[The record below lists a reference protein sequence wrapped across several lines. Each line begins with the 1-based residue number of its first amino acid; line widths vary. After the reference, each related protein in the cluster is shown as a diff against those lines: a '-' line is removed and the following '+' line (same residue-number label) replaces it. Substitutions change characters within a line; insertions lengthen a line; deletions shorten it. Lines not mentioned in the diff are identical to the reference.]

1 MQLAIPST
9 LASSLRV
16 QWRVIY
22 ALLMREII
30 TRFGR
35 HNIGFLW
42 LFLEPILFT
51 VGVVILWTQ
60 TRNLHGFRV
69 DVAPFIVTG
78 YSTLLMWRNC
88 SFRGIKAIEANR
100 SLMYHRNVRVI
111 DIFFARM
118 TLEVL
123 AVTASILTVMVTLWL
138 LEFIKPPSD
147 SLLMLCGWF
156 FLAWFSVCLGV
167 ILGCLSEYSDIVE
180 RLWHPMSYFM
190 LSVSGAFFMAD
201 WLPTFLHPF
210 APYVPMLN
218 ASEMIRSGYFGDKVI
233 THYDMQ
239 IGAFICSVMT
249 LISLA
254 LIVKVRALLE
264 SKG

>member
-1 MQLAIPST
+1 
-9 LASSLRV
+9 
-16 QWRVIY
+16 
-22 ALLMREII
+22 MREII

-111 DIFFARM
+111 DIFVARM
-118 TLEVL
+118 LLEIV
-123 AVTASILTVMVTLWL
+123 AVTASFISVMVTLWV
-138 LEFIKPPSD
+138 LELVVFPTD
-147 SLLMLCGWF
+147 VLLMLAGWG
-156 FLAWFSVCLGV
+156 FLCWFSANLG
-167 ILGCLSEYSDIVE
+167 ITLGCLSEYTDVVE
-180 RLWHPMSYFM
+180 RLWHPLSYFL
-190 LSVSGAFFMAD
+190 LSISGAFFMAD
-201 WLPTFLHPF
+201 WLPNFFHPI
-210 APYVPMLN
+210 APYIPMLN
-218 ASEMIRSGYFGDKVI
+218 ASEMIRGGYFGEKVV
-233 THYDMQ
+233 THYS
-239 IGAFICSVMT
+239 IGIGCLICLCMT
-249 LISLA
+249 LISLV
-254 LIVKVRALLE
+254 LIVKVRILLE
-264 SKG
+264 KRG